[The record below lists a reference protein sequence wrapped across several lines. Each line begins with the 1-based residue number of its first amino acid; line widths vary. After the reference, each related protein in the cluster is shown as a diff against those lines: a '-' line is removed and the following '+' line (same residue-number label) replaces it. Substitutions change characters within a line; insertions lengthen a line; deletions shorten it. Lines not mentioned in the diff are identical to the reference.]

1 MGTKKVTTKDLA
13 DNPVPRLASCLV
25 LDTSYSMNGKWGD
38 AIKPIDELNKG
49 VAMYMKAIAEK
60 EKTREMVEI
69 AIVTFG
75 SKEFSKGV
83 TGDAK
88 NGVKKILDFAHVE
101 DQDAPTFTAYGYTPM
116 GEAVETALDMIEE
129 RKQEYKDNVGTYK
142 QPWLVLMTDGYP
154 YDYESSMNELGKYHG
169 DSIKSSSTRTSKLV
183 KDEKLTI
190 IPIALGDEA
199 NTDILKKFSPIDK
212 PVKIKNLNFEDFFR
226 FLSESQSDPDK
237 GFIRGDSPDLEEII

>member
-1 MGTKKVTTKDLA
+1 MSTKKVTTKVLA

-49 VAMYMKAIAEK
+49 VAMYMKAIAEN

-116 GEAVETALDMIEE
+116 GEAVETALDMIEK

-169 DSIKSSSTRTSKLV
+169 DSIRNSSTRASKLV
-183 KDEKLTI
+183 KNDKLTV
-190 IPIALGDEA
+190 IPIALGDDA
-199 NTDILKKFSPIDK
+199 NTDILKKFSPK
-212 PVKIKNLNFEDFFR
+212 
-226 FLSESQSDPDK
+226 S
-237 GFIRGDSPDLEEII
+237 